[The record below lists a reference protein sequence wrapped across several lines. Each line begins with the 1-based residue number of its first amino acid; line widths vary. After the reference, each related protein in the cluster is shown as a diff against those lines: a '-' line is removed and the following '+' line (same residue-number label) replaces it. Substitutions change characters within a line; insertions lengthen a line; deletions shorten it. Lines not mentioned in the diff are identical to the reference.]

1 MDIFNALHIN
11 KTTTFAVSDREVL
24 TPAIFFNILEHGAVD
39 SPHLVVVPQLSDAEQ
54 LVLEL
59 RAFFA
64 LKRTSTEVLFCPES
78 IGFKADD
85 FFAMSENQAQR
96 CRVMNVLLSDQPA
109 VVVASAGG
117 AFSPVISPEE
127 FKAQT
132 MVLKVGD
139 SGLEPQILAR
149 RLLKMDYDNEFEV
162 HVPGEFSLRG
172 GLVDLFS
179 PACRFPARID
189 FFGDE
194 IDSIRFFDASNQR
207 STQVVDE
214 LLVIPRNDM
223 TEGRPATLLDYLKQG
238 KGRLTTVYPQ
248 AIKAH
253 LDHFLGGMALP
264 ALIYEEP
271 NAIVYSDMESEAEST
286 LKVYPLTGLLKATDG
301 EAFYHQVE
309 KEVLSGLLNQWGD
322 RYTIYCAFRDE
333 KSYDFVKA
341 LAVKKSHLKRLERP
355 LVRGFIAPEAGIVVL
370 TDAEIQPSIKS
381 EERRRL
387 AAEVRD
393 YHSDWTIRDDID
405 LEPGDIVVHVQY
417 GISEYHG
424 IKEIDDEE
432 QRQEVL
438 ELEFAEEVK
447 IYVPMNQAH
456 LVSRYVG
463 QGGGS
468 PKLSKVGGTSWKR
481 KKAVAED
488 AVRDFASEL
497 LRIQAARTTV
507 EGVVNLPDD
516 ELQQAFEA
524 TFPFTP
530 TKDQQNAFEEVKA
543 DMERKQPM
551 DRLLCGDVG
560 YGKTEVAMRAAFKA
574 VMNGYQVAVITP
586 TTILAQQHFDSFSER
601 MHHFPVM
608 LDFVCRFRPAK
619 DQKLALKRA
628 ASGDVDIIIGTHRL
642 LQKDVNFR
650 NLGLVI
656 IDEEQKFGVRHKE
669 FLKQLRVSVDVLTM
683 SATPIPRT
691 LYMSLT
697 GARDLSTINTPPGQ
711 RQAVKNIVGQ
721 YDEELLRE
729 AVRREME
736 RGGQVFMLHNR
747 VKSIHGFAEKV
758 QALVPDSRII
768 VGHGQMESSKLED
781 VMHAF
786 QQHKYDILVCT
797 TIIENGVDVPNANTI
812 IIDRADRFGLA
823 ELYQIRGRVGRSH
836 RQAYAYFIVPP
847 SGIMTT
853 TARERI
859 AAIKKYTHLGAGFK
873 LALRDL
879 EIRGSGNILGVN
891 QSGYI
896 AAIGFELYCELL
908 RDTVNRLKNLPPE
921 KSALSRQCFINL
933 GFIRYKSYDP
943 ERDKKEGVL
952 SASIP
957 SFYIN
962 AESLRLECYRRL
974 ARLQSELELESLA
987 DEIRDRFGRLPQPV
1001 LNLIE
1006 LTRVIILADLAGVH
1020 SVVLRH
1026 DYRLFL
1032 ETGRGNVKVA
1042 GRIPVLVPGAPQK
1055 MLEGVI
1061 ALLRSTHC

>member
-1 MDIFNALHIN
+1 MIFFEPLHIN
-11 KTTTFAVSDREVL
+11 KTTVFGISDKEIL
-24 TPAIFFNILEHGAVD
+24 TPAIFSNSLASGDVV
-39 SPHLVVVPQLSDAEQ
+39 SPHLIVVPQLSDAEQ
-54 LVLEL
+54 LVMEL
-59 RAFFA
+59 RSVFK
-64 LKRTSTEVLFCPES
+64 LSNVSIEVLFCPES
-78 IGFKADD
+78 IGFKAND

-96 CRVMNVLLSDQPA
+96 CRVMNELLRGNPC
-109 VVVASAGG
+109 VVVASAG
-117 AFSPVISPEE
+117 AVYSPVISTES
-127 FKAQT
+127 FKTQT

-139 SGLEPQILAR
+139 TGVEPHDLAKT
-149 RLLKMDYDNEFEV
+149 LLSIDYDNEFEV

-172 GLVDLFS
+172 GIVDLFS
-179 PACRFPARID
+179 PACKFPARID

-194 IDSIRFFDASNQR
+194 IDSIRFFDPSNQR
-207 STQVVDE
+207 SVESVSE
-214 LLVIPRNDM
+214 VLVIPRSDIAEASS
-223 TEGRPATLLDYLKQG
+223 TTLIDYLELGEGRM
-238 KGRLTTVYPQ
+238 TTVHPDL
-248 AIKAH
+248 IKNH
-253 LDHFLGGMALP
+253 FDNFLGGIDLP
-264 ALIYEEP
+264 YQVYDKNNFIIYSEEE
-271 NAIVYSDMESEAEST
+271 NKSDYT
-286 LKVYPLTGLLKATDG
+286 LKVYPLTDLVKPAKGL
-301 EAFYHQVE
+301 AFYQQVE
-309 KEVLSGLLNQWGD
+309 KDILRGLLDQWSD
-322 RYTIYCAFRDE
+322 RYTVYCAFKDE
-333 KSYDFVKA
+333 TTFEFVKE
-341 LAVKKSHLKRLERP
+341 LSNKKSRLVKLDRP
-355 LVRGFIAPEAGIVVL
+355 LVRGFIAPEAGVVVL
-370 TDAEIQPSIKS
+370 TDAEIQPSIQS

-405 LEPGDIVVHVQY
+405 LEVGDIVVHVQY

-424 IKEIDDEE
+424 IKEIDDDG

-438 ELEFAEEVK
+438 ELEFAEEVR

-481 KKAVAED
+481 KKATAED

-507 EGVVNLPDD
+507 EGIESLPDD
-516 ELQQAFEA
+516 ELQKAFEN

-530 TKDQQNAFEEVKA
+530 TPDQFKAFEEVKA

-601 MHHFPVM
+601 MQNFPVM

-628 ASGDVDIIIGTHRL
+628 ASGDVDIIVGTHRL
-642 LQKDVNFR
+642 LQKDVKFR

-656 IDEEQKFGVRHKE
+656 IDEEQKFGVKHKE

-711 RQAVKNIVGQ
+711 RQAVKNIVGGF
-721 YDEELLRE
+721 DEELLRE
-729 AVRREME
+729 AIMREME
-736 RGGQVFMLHNR
+736 RGGQVFVLHNR
-747 VKSIHGFAEKV
+747 VKSIHGFAEKI
-758 QALVPDSRII
+758 QGLAPKARII

-786 QQHKYDILVCT
+786 QRHKYDILVCT

-836 RQAYAYFIVPP
+836 RQAYAYLIVPP
-847 SGIMTT
+847 TGIMTT

-921 KSALSRQCFINL
+921 KSSLSKQCFVNL
-933 GFIRYKSYDP
+933 GFIRYQSYDP
-943 ERDKKEGVL
+943 QRDKEEGVL

-962 AESLRLECYRRL
+962 AENLRLECYRRL
-974 ARLQSELELESLA
+974 ARLKSEVELESFV
-987 DEIRDRFGRLPQPV
+987 DELRDRFGRLPQPV

-1006 LTRVIILADLAGVH
+1006 LTRIIILADEANIH
-1020 SVVLRH
+1020 SLVLRH

-1032 ETGRGNVKVA
+1032 ETPRGNVKIA
-1042 GRIPVLVPGAPQK
+1042 GRIPVIEPSTPQK
-1055 MLEGVI
+1055 MLKGLMS
-1061 ALLRSTHC
+1061 LLRSL